1 MFVWNIE
8 KKVVVRSVFVCLFKV
23 ITKRANRTYYS
34 EREKHRERE
43 RKDGGKINNKREKR
57 CLETTNRVKI
67 IYSAS
72 SA

>member
-1 MFVWNIE
+1 LEYRE

-43 RKDGGKINNKREKR
+43 RKDGGKINNKRENNGVWR
-57 CLETTNRVKI
+57 QLTE
-67 IYSAS
+67 
-72 SA
+72 